1 MEAAHKLSTQ
11 PTRQE
16 LITAYY
22 PMVRQIASKLAK
34 RFPENIDLEDLVQIG
49 VLGLMQAIDRYQP
62 NKFPSFVTYAKI
74 RIQGAI
80 LDDRRAQDWTPR
92 SVRNRA
98 TLIQDTQKKLQ
109 SKLQRKP
116 TAKEMAKDLDVSVER
131 LQQLR
136 TNSEIRTVIHFGTS
150 TDDNAVQEDRIPSH
164 TQNPQQELIR
174 KERIVAVQESITKL
188 NEREQE
194 LIQMYYY
201 QGMSF
206 YQISK
211 QFGVSEAR
219 ISQIHSAM
227 KSKMRRKLSVFSTI
241 HSGS

>member
-1 MEAAHKLSTQ
+1 MEAAHKQTTE

-16 LITAYY
+16 MITAYY

-34 RFPENIDLEDLVQIG
+34 RFPENVDLEDLVQIG

-98 TLIQDTQKKLQ
+98 SLIQDTQKKLQ

-116 TAKEMAKDLDVSVER
+116 TATEMAKDLDVSIER

-136 TNSEIRTVIHFGTS
+136 TNSEIRTVIHLGTS
-150 TDDNAVQEDRIPSH
+150 ADDNTVQEERIPNGS
-164 TQNPQQELIR
+164 QNPQQALIR
-174 KERIVAVQESITKL
+174 KERIVAVKESLQNL
-188 NEREQE
+188 NEREQQ
-194 LIQMYYY
+194 LVQMYYY
-201 QGMSF
+201 QDMSF
-206 YQISK
+206 YQISQ

-219 ISQIHSAM
+219 ISQLHSAM
-227 KSKMRRKLSVFSTI
+227 KLKMRRKLRI
-241 HSGS
+241 YNYHS

>member
-1 MEAAHKLSTQ
+1 MEAAHKHTTE

-22 PMVRQIASKLAK
+22 PMVRQIASKLSK
-34 RFPENIDLEDLVQIG
+34 RFPENVDLEDLVQIG

-62 NKFPSFVTYAKI
+62 KKFPSFVTYAKI

-116 TAKEMAKDLDVSVER
+116 TETEMAKDLDVSIER

-136 TNSEIRTVIHFGTS
+136 TNSEIRTVIHLGTS
-150 TDDNAVQEDRIPSH
+150 ADDNAVQEDRIPSG

-174 KERIVAVQESITKL
+174 KERIVAVKESL
-188 NEREQE
+188 QNLSEREQQ
-194 LIQMYYY
+194 LVQMYYY
-201 QGMSF
+201 QGKSF
-206 YQISK
+206 YQISQ

-219 ISQIHSAM
+219 ISQLHSAM
-227 KSKMRRKLSVFSTI
+227 KLKMRRKLRI
-241 HSGS
+241 YNYHS

>member
-1 MEAAHKLSTQ
+1 MEAAHNPSEQ

-22 PMVRQIASKLAK
+22 PLVRQIASKLSK
-34 RFPENIDLEDLVQIG
+34 RFPENVDLEDLIQIG

-98 TLIQDTQKKLQ
+98 SLIQDTKKKLQ

-116 TAKEMAKDLDVSVER
+116 TAKEMAKDLDVSVDR

-136 TNSEIRTVIHFGTS
+136 TNSQIRTVIHFGTAA
-150 TDDNAVQEDRIPSH
+150 DDNAVIEDRIPSGS
-164 TQNPQQELIR
+164 QNPQQELIR
-174 KERIVAVQESITKL
+174 KERIVAVKQSIRNL
-188 NEREQE
+188 SEREQQ
-194 LIQMYYY
+194 LVQMYYY

-206 YQISK
+206 YQISQ

-227 KSKMRRKLSVFSTI
+227 KSKMRRKLRI
-241 HSGS
+241 LNYHS